1 MLHNT
6 IYTASILDDIL
17 DIIGNGIN
25 VVSAQATWLQ
35 LVIYLVAAILI
46 LVGFFTIIKKFIKA
60 FLVIAIIGGIVY
72 VLDLQGIIDIQG
84 LLDSVLG
91 IFQTLIIKGS
101 LI

>member
-6 IYTASILDDIL
+6 IYTANILDDIL
-17 DIIGNGIN
+17 GIVGNGIN
-25 VVSAQATWLQ
+25 WISTQATWLQ
-35 LVIYLVAAILI
+35 LVIYLIAAILV

-60 FLVIAIIGGIVY
+60 FLVIAILVGIVY

-101 LI
+101 LA